1 MLLLN
6 FATMYREDGILIP
19 CIFLDI
25 TRVVGNKKG
34 MFTRQRQPKYSAHIL
49 RERYQGLSSLIEDVA
64 STNSNSNNN
73 NNNNNMNKFQ
83 ENTAT
88 VKNLVAG
95 SKKRYGY
102 HHRHHPDVIEI

>member
-1 MLLLN
+1 
-6 FATMYREDGILIP
+6 MYREDGILIP
-19 CIFLDI
+19 GIFLDI

-34 MFTRQRQPKYSAHIL
+34 MFTRQRQPKYSAYIL
-49 RERYQGLSSLIEDVA
+49 RQRYQGLSSLIQVVA
-64 STNSNSNNN
+64 STNSNSNNS
-73 NNNNNMNKFQ
+73 NNNNMNKFQ

-102 HHRHHPDVIEI
+102 HHRHHPDVIEV

>member
-73 NNNNNMNKFQ
+73 NNNNMNKFQ

>member
-1 MLLLN
+1 
-6 FATMYREDGILIP
+6 MYREDGILIP

-73 NNNNNMNKFQ
+73 NNNNMNKFQ

>member
-1 MLLLN
+1 
-6 FATMYREDGILIP
+6 MYREDGILIP
-19 CIFLDI
+19 GIFLDI

-34 MFTRQRQPKYSAHIL
+34 MFTRQRQPKYSAYIL
-49 RERYQGLSSLIEDVA
+49 RQRYQGLSSLIQVVA
-64 STNSNSNNN
+64 STNSNSNN

>member
-1 MLLLN
+1 MLLLK

-19 CIFLDI
+19 GIFLDI

-34 MFTRQRQPKYSAHIL
+34 MFTRQRQPKYSAYIL
-49 RERYQGLSSLIEDVA
+49 RQRYQGLSSLIQVVA
-64 STNSNSNNN
+64 STNSNSNN

-102 HHRHHPDVIEI
+102 HHRHHPDVIEV

>member
-1 MLLLN
+1 
-6 FATMYREDGILIP
+6 MYREDGILIP
-19 CIFLDI
+19 GIFLDI

-34 MFTRQRQPKYSAHIL
+34 MFTRQRQPKYSAYIL
-49 RERYQGLSSLIEDVA
+49 RQRYQGLSSLIQVVA
-64 STNSNSNNN
+64 STNSNSNN

-102 HHRHHPDVIEI
+102 HHRHHPDVIEV

>member
-1 MLLLN
+1 
-6 FATMYREDGILIP
+6 MYREDGILIP

-34 MFTRQRQPKYSAHIL
+34 MFTRQRQPKYSAYIL
-49 RERYQGLSSLIEDVA
+49 RQRYQGLSSLIQVVA
-64 STNSNSNNN
+64 STNSNSNN

-102 HHRHHPDVIEI
+102 HHRHHPDVIEV

>member
-1 MLLLN
+1 
-6 FATMYREDGILIP
+6 MYREDGILIP

-34 MFTRQRQPKYSAHIL
+34 MFTRRRQPKYSAHIL

-64 STNSNSNNN
+64 STNSNSNN

>member
-1 MLLLN
+1 MLPCIER
-6 FATMYREDGILIP
+6 TDLIS

-34 MFTRQRQPKYSAHIL
+34 MFTRQRQPKYSAYIL
-49 RERYQGLSSLIEDVA
+49 RERYQGLSSLIQGVA

-73 NNNNNMNKFQ
+73 NNNNNMNNFQ
-83 ENTAT
+83 ENTASL
-88 VKNLVAG
+88 KNLVAG

-102 HHRHHPDVIEI
+102 HHRHHPDAIEV

>member
-1 MLLLN
+1 
-6 FATMYREDGILIP
+6 MYREDGILIP

-34 MFTRQRQPKYSAHIL
+34 MFTRQRQPKYSAYIL
-49 RERYQGLSSLIEDVA
+49 RQRYQGLSSLIQVVA
-64 STNSNSNNN
+64 STNSNSNN